1 MFKKLFIIAILTSN
15 FIIPV
20 FGQDDFPS
28 IFAEALRMEEE
39 KFNNLAGE
47 YWLELH
53 ELEPENANIN
63 YRLGLSYLNS
73 NKNKLNALKYLQ
85 LIPTDHLT
93 KNYDY
98 YNDTE
103 TQAPVEAMYYLAHAY
118 HLNNMVDSAI
128 AVYERF
134 GSMISE
140 KHFLRPEIAHQIR
153 MCNDAKEQFANPK
166 DFTITNLGS
175 AINSEFAEFGPVISL
190 DESSLFFTSNRI
202 RKDSSNKNSVNLN
215 SGNYYNDVY
224 VSYKTPGSNQWNE
237 PELLNFNDV
246 HTYTATINVSP
257 DGQQLFLF
265 INDLTTS
272 GVYES
277 HLIGETWS
285 APEKFNSEINADAWE
300 THVALAAD
308 GNSMFYVSERDD
320 GFGKRDIYRSVK
332 LPNGEWSKALNLGD
346 VINTEWDEE
355 APFVHPD
362 GKTLYFSSKGH
373 NSMGGYDI
381 FYTTIQE
388 DGSWSVP
395 KNIGYPVNT
404 TDDDIFFVT
413 TADGK
418 RAYYSS
424 NRPGGYGSED
434 IYLIGLPE
442 NVTQGLAV
450 LKGFI
455 YPEEGQLLPTNLSIE
470 VTNISSGV
478 VKTYKPRMR
487 DGGYV
492 IILPPCEEYEINYF
506 QGENSI
512 HKENYFVPCE
522 SSYQEIQKEIYLNP
536 LGITGVNPE
545 PVIAQKD
552 EGVITDVKTV
562 NPVGTR
568 TDKNIVARFEIF
580 FDYNVTDCSI
590 QRDDFMEMLK
600 DIKMSLEKYDFIE
613 VTIEGSASKVPTKTF
628 ESNDNLARARAS
640 DAESRFIKGL
650 EMMDIPAKKVR
661 IVAINSLT
669 QGPDYHGDPQK
680 NKAVYKKYQYV
691 VIKAYH

>member
-1 MFKKLFIIAILTSN
+1 MLNKLFLISIILSS
-15 FIIPV
+15 FIAPV
-20 FGQDDFPS
+20 FAQDDFPS

-39 KFNNLAGE
+39 KFNKLAGE
-47 YWLELH
+47 YWVELH
-53 ELEPENANIN
+53 EMEPENANII

-85 LIPTDHLT
+85 LLPEDKLT

-98 YNDTE
+98 YNE
-103 TQAPVEAMYYLAHAY
+103 SEKQAPVEAMYYLAHAY

-128 AVYERF
+128 AIYTRF
-134 GSMISE
+134 GNMVSE
-140 KHFLRPEIAHQIR
+140 KHFLRPEIAHQIQ

-166 DFTITNLGS
+166 DYTITNLGS
-175 AINSEFAEFGPVISL
+175 TVNSEFAEFGPVISL

-202 RKDSSNKNSVNLN
+202 RKDSSNRNSVNLN
-215 SGNYYNDVY
+215 LGNYYNDVY
-224 VSYKTPGSNQWNE
+224 VVYKNAQSNQWNE
-237 PELLNFNDV
+237 PELLNFNEV
-246 HTYTATINVSP
+246 NTYTATINVSP
-257 DGQQLFLF
+257 DGQRLFLF

-272 GVYES
+272 GVFES
-277 HLIGETWS
+277 QLIGETWS
-285 APEKFNSEINADAWE
+285 DPEKFGTDVNTGAWE

-308 GNSMFYVSERDD
+308 GNSMYFVSEQSD
-320 GFGKRDIYRSVK
+320 GIGKRDIFRAVK

-346 VINTEWDEE
+346 VINSEWDEE

-362 GKTLYFSSKGH
+362 GRTLYFSSKGH

-388 DGSWSVP
+388 DGTWSNP
-395 KNIGYPVNT
+395 INIGYPVNT

-424 NRPGGYGSED
+424 TRPGGYGSED

-455 YPEEGQLLPTNLSIE
+455 YPEEGQVLPGNLMIE
-470 VTNISSGV
+470 VTNVSTGV
-478 VKTYKPRMR
+478 IKSYKPRIR

-506 QGENSI
+506 KGDQSI
-512 HKENYFVPCE
+512 HKEKYFVPCE

-536 LGITGVNPE
+536 LGITGVE
-545 PVIAQKD
+545 PVVAQKD
-552 EGVITDVKTV
+552 EGVGTVANV
-562 NPVGTR
+562 NPIGTR

-580 FDYNVTDCSI
+580 FDYNITDCSI
-590 QRDDFMEMLK
+590 QRDDFMNMLK
-600 DIKMSLEKYDFIE
+600 NIKMALDKYDFIE
-613 VTIEGSASKVPTKTF
+613 VTIEGSASKVPTTTF
-628 ESNDNLARARAS
+628 ENNDNLARFRAT
-640 DAESRFIKGL
+640 DAENRLLEGL
-650 EMMDIPAKKVR
+650 KMLDIPAKKVR

-669 QGPDYHGDPQK
+669 QGPDYKGDAEINK
-680 NKAVYKKYQYV
+680 NVYKKYQYV